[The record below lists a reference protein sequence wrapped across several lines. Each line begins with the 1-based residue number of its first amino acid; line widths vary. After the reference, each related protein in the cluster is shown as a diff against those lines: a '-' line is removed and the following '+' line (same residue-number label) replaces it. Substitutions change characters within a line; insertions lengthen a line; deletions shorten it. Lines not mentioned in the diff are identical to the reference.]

1 MNIKQLFQIEDFLS
15 INMCINVHV
24 EIVAESTFEEA
35 FGKTYSPNMDE
46 VKVKGLYIV
55 IFPENDDDARDIRK
69 SLEAI
74 FSLNENKANW
84 YVYRD
89 LFTYDLR
96 IAIEVERYE

>member
-1 MNIKQLFQIEDFLS
+1 MTLKQLFQIEDFLS

-89 LFTYDLR
+89 LLTYDLR
-96 IAIEVERYE
+96 IAIEVERY

>member
-1 MNIKQLFQIEDFLS
+1 MTLKQLFQIEDFLS

-69 SLEAI
+69 SLEAN

-89 LFTYDLR
+89 LLTYDLR
-96 IAIEVERYE
+96 IAIEVERYK

>member
-1 MNIKQLFQIEDFLS
+1 MTLKQLYQIEDFLS

-55 IFPENDDDARDIRK
+55 IFPENDDDARDICK

-89 LFTYDLR
+89 LLTYDLR
-96 IAIEVERYE
+96 IAIEIERYK

>member
-24 EIVAESTFEEA
+24 EIEAESTIEEA
-35 FGKTYSPNMDE
+35 FGKTYTPNMDE

-89 LFTYDLR
+89 MFTFDFR
-96 IAIEVERYE
+96 IAIEDERYK

>member
-89 LFTYDLR
+89 MFTFDFR
-96 IAIEVERYE
+96 IAIEVKRYK

>member
-69 SLEAI
+69 SLEDI

-89 LFTYDLR
+89 LLTYDLR
-96 IAIEVERYE
+96 IAIEVERYK

>member
-89 LFTYDLR
+89 LLTYDLR

>member
-69 SLEAI
+69 SLETI
-74 FSLNENKANW
+74 FSLDENKANW

-89 LFTYDLR
+89 LLTYDLR
-96 IAIEVERYE
+96 IAIEVERYK

>member
-69 SLEAI
+69 SLKAI

-89 LFTYDLR
+89 LLTYDLR
-96 IAIEVERYE
+96 IAIEVERYK

>member
-1 MNIKQLFQIEDFLS
+1 MTLKQLFQIEDFLS

-89 LFTYDLR
+89 LLTYDLR

>member
-1 MNIKQLFQIEDFLS
+1 
-15 INMCINVHV
+15 MCINVHV

-89 LFTYDLR
+89 LLTYDLR
-96 IAIEVERYE
+96 IAIEVERYK

>member
-1 MNIKQLFQIEDFLS
+1 MTLKQLFQIEDFLS

-74 FSLNENKANW
+74 FSRNENKANW

-89 LFTYDLR
+89 LLTYDLR
-96 IAIEVERYE
+96 IAIEIERYK

>member
-1 MNIKQLFQIEDFLS
+1 MTIKQLFQIEDFLS

-84 YVYRD
+84 Y
-89 LFTYDLR
+89 LLS
-96 IAIEVERYE
+96 

>member
-1 MNIKQLFQIEDFLS
+1 MTLKQLFQIEDFLS

-55 IFPENDDDARDIRK
+55 IFPENDDDAREIRK

-74 FSLNENKANW
+74 FSLNENNANW

-89 LFTYDLR
+89 LLTFDLR
-96 IAIEVERYE
+96 IAIEIERYK

>member
-89 LFTYDLR
+89 LLTYDLQ
-96 IAIEVERYE
+96 IAIEVERYK

>member
-89 LFTYDLR
+89 MLTADLR
-96 IAIEVERYE
+96 IAIEVEKYK

>member
-1 MNIKQLFQIEDFLS
+1 MTLKQLFQIEDFLS

-55 IFPENDDDARDIRK
+55 LFPENDDDARDIRK

-89 LFTYDLR
+89 LLTYDLR
-96 IAIEVERYE
+96 IAIEVERYK

>member
-1 MNIKQLFQIEDFLS
+1 MTLKQLFQIEDFLS
-15 INMCINVHV
+15 INKCFKVHV

-35 FGKTYSPNMDE
+35 FGKAYSPNMDE

-55 IFPENDDDARDIRK
+55 LFPENDDDARDIRK

-89 LFTYDLR
+89 MFTFDLR
-96 IAIEVERYE
+96 IAIEVERYK

>member
-89 LFTYDLR
+89 MFTFDFR
-96 IAIEVERYE
+96 IVIEVERYK

>member
-1 MNIKQLFQIEDFLS
+1 MTIKQLFQIEDFLS
-15 INMCINVHV
+15 MNMCINVHV
-24 EIVAESTFEEA
+24 EIVAESTFEDA
-35 FGKTYSPNMDE
+35 FGKTYSSNMDE

-55 IFPENDDDARDIRK
+55 IFPEDDDDARDIRK

-89 LFTYDLR
+89 MLTADLR
-96 IAIEVERYE
+96 IAIEIEKYQ

>member
-1 MNIKQLFQIEDFLS
+1 MNIKQLFQIEDFLRM
-15 INMCINVHV
+15 NMCINVHV

-89 LFTYDLR
+89 LLTYDLR
-96 IAIEVERYE
+96 IAIEVERYK

>member
-15 INMCINVHV
+15 MNMCINVHV

-89 LFTYDLR
+89 LLTYDLR
-96 IAIEVERYE
+96 IAIEVERYK

>member
-89 LFTYDLR
+89 LLTYDLR
-96 IAIEVERYE
+96 IAIEVEKYK

>member
-1 MNIKQLFQIEDFLS
+1 MTLKQLFQIEDFLS

-89 LFTYDLR
+89 LLTYDLR
-96 IAIEVERYE
+96 IAIEVERYK

>member
-1 MNIKQLFQIEDFLS
+1 M
-15 INMCINVHV
+15 NMCINVHV

-89 LFTYDLR
+89 LLTYDLR
-96 IAIEVERYE
+96 IAIEVERYK